1 MENLMETTPDT
12 SVYMIAGF
20 VVSFVTMGVYIVS
33 LYIRSRNLTRDV
45 ETLESMQAEKPKAM
59 KKQ

>member
-1 MENLMETTPDT
+1 MEITPDT
-12 SVYMIAGF
+12 SSYMIAGF
-20 VVSFVTMGVYIVS
+20 VVSFATMGIYVVS
-33 LYIRSRNLTRDV
+33 LYIRNRNLMRDV